1 MVSKNMIKKSK
12 YLLIP
17 VFLAFAYLYQSQD
30 DLVFSPQKMNFADRE
45 SYSEHEI
52 AVFRG
57 NETLHGWFINRSEIK
72 NTPLLVIYGDSDQ
85 EISQYLQHV
94 EKMNGIS
101 ALLVNYRGYGESSG
115 EPTQNYLIGDALDIL
130 DQITADNNIEFKDVV
145 IYGHGLG
152 TGVATVMAHYRN
164 IGSLILSSPF
174 NSMVSVVEDQ
184 HPYLPVRHILK
195 HHFSS
200 IDLAPTLDLPTAA
213 LIADED
219 ELYRPKFAEKLLSR
233 WKGEVTKINY
243 SSDRKQMQENDK
255 YWDDISGFIAEWQN
269 QSKLI
274 STTIESKS
282 NDSDPIDSPIGS
294 GSPEVKKEIEKESF
308 QKEIKIIY
316 AAKEN

>member
-17 VFLAFAYLYQSQD
+17 IFLGFAYLYQSQG
-30 DLVFSPQKMNFADRE
+30 DLVFSPQKMNFADRD
-45 SYSEHEI
+45 SYSQHEI
-52 AVFRG
+52 AVFRN
-57 NETLHGWFINRSEIK
+57 NEPLHGWFINRSEIK

-85 EISQYLQHV
+85 EISQYLHHI

-115 EPTQNYLIGDALDIL
+115 EPSQNYLIGDALDIL
-130 DQITADNNIEFKDVV
+130 DQITVDNEIDYKDVI

-152 TGVATVMAHYRN
+152 TGVATVISHYRDV
-164 IGSLILSSPF
+164 GALILSSPF

-213 LIADED
+213 LIADND
-219 ELYRPKFAEKLLSR
+219 DLYRPKFAEKLLSR
-233 WKGEVTKINY
+233 WKGEVKKINY
-243 SSDRKQMQENDK
+243 SSDRKQMQESDK
-255 YWDDISGFIAEWQN
+255 YWDDISSFIADWQN
-269 QSKLI
+269 QL
-274 STTIESKS
+274 TNTPLNNQTVESDS
-282 NDSDPIDSPIGS
+282 VDSDPATPDV
-294 GSPEVKKEIEKESF
+294 ENEIEKESF

-316 AAKEN
+316 AAKEK